1 MECNQINELLS
12 LYIDRM
18 LDENQVREVE
28 EHLASCD
35 SCRKE
40 YNELKEIL
48 ELLGQTE
55 MVPVPDAFRFR
66 LKTALKE
73 EKQSM
78 IASGA
83 ITRVSKK
90 NRWRIITSVAAVFAV
105 GVITLS
111 LYNDILGVLPDRL
124 DGGDQTGAPKTEEL
138 YNEPADASAGADD
151 SAVTPNATSDGSV
164 VMKARTSDLQP
175 TARDSYSAAGS
186 AAQNYSA
193 DSVNEAAQ
201 KNASSEDQM
210 TAYGLADGSEQNNEL
225 GMLADGAEPEAAAG
239 LKEKGIGGNY
249 TGNCKQGLPSDEC
262 SRSLAAMSV
271 ERNAAAVQFYNNL
284 IEDKLKGFDYQ
295 VLDSCYAQTGEW
307 KFRIFIFR
315 GKDGNTYNEEIL
327 VVGKDGEIKIIC
339 SNKLT
344 GL

>member
-1 MECNQINELLS
+1 MKCNQINELLS

-18 LDENQVREVE
+18 LDDSQGKEVE

-48 ELLGQTE
+48 ELLGQAE

-66 LKTALKE
+66 LKTALRE
-73 EKQSM
+73 EKQNM
-78 IASGA
+78 IDSGI
-83 ITRVSKK
+83 ITRTSKK
-90 NRWRIITSVAAVFAV
+90 NRWRIITSIAAVFAV
-105 GVITLS
+105 GVISLS
-111 LYNDILGVLPDRL
+111 LYNDVLGVLPDRL
-124 DGGDQTGAPKTEEL
+124 NGGEQAGVSETMKRDKAIDDIAEGAV
-138 YNEPADASAGADD
+138 DSAGMMNADGD
-151 SAVTPNATSDGSV
+151 DTI
-164 VMKARTSDLQP
+164 VMKARTSDLQSD
-175 TARDSYSAAGS
+175 AMDSYSAVDS
-186 AAQNYSA
+186 DAQNYGVDSA
-193 DSVNEAAQ
+193 NEIAP
-201 KNASSEDQM
+201 KSESSDQM
-210 TAYGLADGSEQNNEL
+210 TAYGLADGSEPAEPWRT
-225 GMLADGAEPEAAAG
+225 ADSAEPEVEF
-239 LKEKGIGGNY
+239 KQNTIVGND
-249 TGNCKQGLPSDEC
+249 TGNCKPGFSFDDC
-262 SRSLAAMSV
+262 SRSLTSTGV

-284 IEDKLKGFDYQ
+284 IEDKLKDFDYQ

-307 KFRIFIFR
+307 HFRIFIFR